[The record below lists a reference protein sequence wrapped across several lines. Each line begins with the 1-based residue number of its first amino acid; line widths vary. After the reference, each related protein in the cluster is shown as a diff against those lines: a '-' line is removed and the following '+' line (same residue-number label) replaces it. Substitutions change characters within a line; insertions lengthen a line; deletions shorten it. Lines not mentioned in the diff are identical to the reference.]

1 MLFCLYNYIN
11 IILSYFVLNQGDS
24 EGFEE
29 TLISRP
35 ELWPHSGTIGKVDPE
50 HSVNGEDNV
59 DGGQDD
65 APAERVQPAGDEER
79 PEDGEEAV
87 EDQAQSEEEQG
98 EGAASHGEQ
107 GEDDQDEVGDLVVV
121 QMFHSKSETRSEVYL
136 MS

>member
-1 MLFCLYNYIN
+1 MY
-11 IILSYFVLNQGDS
+11 S
-24 EGFEE
+24 
-29 TLISRP
+29 
-35 ELWPHSGTIGKVDPE
+35 
-50 HSVNGEDNV
+50 EDNV

-107 GEDDQDEVGDLVVV
+107 GEDDQDEVGDLVV
-121 QMFHSKSETRSEVYL
+121 KSEIR
-136 MS
+136 